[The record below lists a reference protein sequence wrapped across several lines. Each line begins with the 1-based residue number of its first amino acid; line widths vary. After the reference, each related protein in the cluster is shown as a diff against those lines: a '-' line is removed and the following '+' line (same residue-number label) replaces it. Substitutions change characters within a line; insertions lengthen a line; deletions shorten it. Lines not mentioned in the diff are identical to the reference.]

1 MSSNIWTADALAS
14 NAVPFKLRCWRVV
27 EAQSKISTMKLT
39 DTLVEQDALERI
51 IDETKNKVPDECRH
65 LGFLLFT
72 PFRYTPYPFNSR
84 FRRSGS
90 RDGVFYAAEA
100 TEAAVAEAAFYR
112 LLFYAESPD
121 TPWPANPN
129 EHTAFAADIAT
140 PLALDLTKAPLVAQ
154 RSDWTHPTDYA
165 SCLDLADAAR
175 AAKIEVIRYESV
187 RDPAHRANIVL
198 LTCLA
203 FAENDLVD
211 RQTWHFHLSAA
222 GIRAACEFPRQ
233 TIAFDRNAFARDP
246 RISGMRWERPAITRR
261 GVISPP
267 N

>member
-14 NAVPFKLRCWRVV
+14 NAIPIELRCWRVV

-39 DTLVEQDALERI
+39 DTLEQQEALERI

-90 RDGVFYAAEA
+90 LEGVFYAAEA
-100 TEAAVAEAAFYR
+100 TETAVAEAAFYR

-129 EHTAFAADIAT
+129 EHTAFAANIAT
-140 PLALDLTKAPLVAQ
+140 PFATDLTREPFVAQ
-154 RSDWTHPTDYA
+154 RNDWTHPTDYA
-165 SCLDLADAAR
+165 SCLNLVEAAR
-175 AAKIEVIRYESV
+175 AAKIEAIRYESV
-187 RDPAHRANIVL
+187 RDPLRRANIAL
-198 LTCLA
+198 LTCRA
-203 FAENDLVD
+203 FAGSDVAD
-211 RQTWHFHLSAA
+211 RQTWHFHLSST
-222 GIRAACEFPRQ
+222 GIRAACEFPKQ
-233 TIAFDRNAFARDP
+233 TISFDRNAFTYDS
-246 RISGMRWERPAITRR
+246 RISAMQWHR
-261 GVISPP
+261 
-267 N
+267 